1 MERVEAL
8 AKSRRVSPQFLRRLS
23 SCVRFVSFQ
32 FMTILRTYS
41 NIVLWNRQ
49 TQKKREKRDG
59 EERRKKIEVASSSF
73 RAKIKT

>member
-1 MERVEAL
+1 
-8 AKSRRVSPQFLRRLS
+8 
-23 SCVRFVSFQ
+23 
-32 FMTILRTYS
+32 MTILRTYS